1 LRIPRKAAGF
11 SLIVILTLALGI
23 GGNTAIFSLID
34 TVFFRTLPIP
44 ELDRVLRLFD
54 STRGP
59 DGHLR
64 TSIMHGENVAEV
76 RARNQVFSSMVG
88 LSAESLTLSGQDV
101 PERIA
106 GIYQTEGWD
115 ETLGIRPALG
125 RGFTAQE
132 QRHGIDSGVL
142 LISDALWQSA
152 SAVSR
157 RFSTRAS
164 A

>member
-1 LRIPRKAAGF
+1 
-11 SLIVILTLALGI
+11 
-23 GGNTAIFSLID
+23 
-34 TVFFRTLPIP
+34 
-44 ELDRVLRLFD
+44 
-54 STRGP
+54 
-59 DGHLR
+59 
-64 TSIMHGENVAEV
+64 MHGESVAEV
-76 RARNQVFSSMVG
+76 RAQNQVFSSMVG

-142 LISDALWQSA
+142 LISDALWQE
-152 SAVSR
+152 
-157 RFSTRAS
+157 RFGGISTILNTRIRLNDREFVVIE
-164 A
+164 